1 MAFVDE
7 DLSIKERFSLL
18 LLDPGEIYFEDFSV
32 YFYPTGLQGVSEEEA
47 TRKRCRGRLKICSK
61 SIVYD
66 PQDVSQPIIKFPLRS
81 CVKIEEWSPPL
92 LSKIGSKRDT
102 LVIQTSQTIHMKA
115 GNEIGPYSFRK
126 NNIQHFFTLNFGT
139 AEDVVHPA
147 NQLARAATLPM
158 ADQDAMIAAIVYSRQ
173 KRVRFDTSRLESLYE
188 TIVVEM
194 VGERITPLVVNPGRI
209 MLTSSILYFQPFN
222 NVEPMP
228 VLKIKLSDIR
238 RLVKRRFLLK
248 HVGLEIFCADETI
261 RSNLFLVVDK
271 PEDRDELYSKIVEQP
286 GVSLQESG
294 QENMMLL
301 WQNKVISNFD
311 YLMYLNSQADR
322 SVNDVTQ
329 YPVFP
334 WILADYTSLELDLSD
349 PTTFRDLSKP
359 IGAINTKRLERFRE
373 RRKDMPEPK
382 FLYGSH
388 YSTPGYVLYYLV
400 RVVPEH
406 ALCLQNGRFDQPD
419 RLFKSVAETWSNV
432 LSLPSDVK
440 ELVPEF
446 YQPEMADFL
455 INRKGLKLGTCQDG
469 STVTNVVV
477 PPWADDEVDFCRKCR
492 QALESDYVSHHIH
505 QWIDLIFGYKQKGD
519 EAEKA
524 NNVFYYLTYEGAIDL
539 DSISDPNEKA
549 SLQAQIMEFGQTP
562 KQLFTKPHPARFSTP
577 SSSGSVAAVGSPDQ
591 QQQSTGNVNSSGTG
605 ETSSRVDSEAPSV
618 ADSGL
623 GSGEDQSDA
632 AQSSWMNDGHV
643 SPPDPLQVTSQTECV
658 DTSLNQR
665 MPKSPR
671 SSWERITQLQP
682 SFHYKLHKD
691 SVCDLK
697 LSSNNKTVF
706 SVSKDTQLKMY
717 SLEDQRQ
724 LRSVSLS
731 NMALSGVLVTPDD
744 KNAFIASWDN
754 SIYVYSV
761 DYGRVLEV
769 IPAHDDAVSAL
780 CWQQG
785 AAIFASA
792 SWDSTV
798 KLWSCEGLTTGSQ
811 RAGADLLAELDHDS
825 GVCCTELSQDG
836 SLLLTGTKDGDVNLW
851 NVEHQMALRH
861 IQSHQG
867 AVNAVTFSPDC
878 QQMASAG
885 QDCYI
890 RVIDVNTGTEVFAK
904 DGEQEVR
911 CLCWCAHVLLAG
923 DAVGNLLIWDM
934 AKAQLVASFNQHA
947 GAVNCI
953 QVSSDGSTVVTG
965 GEDAKII
972 VWKSS

>member
-7 DLSIKERFSLL
+7 DFSIKERFSLL

-32 YFYPTGLQGVSEEEA
+32 YYYLTGLKDVSEEEA
-47 TRKRCRGRLKICSK
+47 MQRRCRGRLKICSK
-61 SIVYD
+61 SIVFD
-66 PQDVSQPIIKFPLRS
+66 PQDVSYPIIKFPLRS
-81 CVKIEEWSPPL
+81 CVKVEEWTPPL
-92 LSKIGSKRDT
+92 IFKIGSKRDT
-102 LVIQTSQTIHMKA
+102 LVIHTKQTIEMKA
-115 GNEIGPYSFRK
+115 GNEIGPY
-126 NNIQHFFTLNFGT
+126 HFKKGETWHYFTLNFGT
-139 AEDVVHPA
+139 AEDVVHPT

-158 ADQDAMIAAIVYSRQ
+158 ADQDAMIATIVFSRQ
-173 KRVRFDTSRLESLYE
+173 KRVSFDTSRLDSLYE
-188 TIVVEM
+188 TIAMEM

-209 MLTSSILYFQPFN
+209 MVTSDRLYFQPFN
-222 NVEPMP
+222 NVEPVP
-228 VLKIKLSDIR
+228 VMKIKLSDIK

-248 HVGLEIFCADETI
+248 HVGLEIFCSDTSI
-261 RSNLFLVVDK
+261 QSDMFLVLSK
-271 PEDRDELYSKIVEQP
+271 PEERDALYSKIMGQN
-286 GVSLQESG
+286 GVRLQESG
-294 QENMMLL
+294 RENIMLL
-301 WQNKVISNFD
+301 WQNGVISNFD

-322 SVNDVTQ
+322 SVNDITQ

-334 WILADYTSLELDLSD
+334 WVLADYTSLELDLSD
-349 PTTFRDLSKP
+349 PATFRDLSKP
-359 IGAINTKRLERFRE
+359 IGALNPERLQRFKE

-400 RVVPEH
+400 RVAPEH

-432 LSLPSDVK
+432 QLLPSDVK
-440 ELVPEF
+440 EVIPEF

-469 STVTNVVV
+469 STVTNVAL

-492 QALESDYVSHHIH
+492 QALESEHVSHRLH
-505 QWIDLIFGYKQKGD
+505 QWIDLIFGYKQKGS

-524 NNVFYYLTYEGAIDL
+524 DNVFYYLTYEGAIDL

-577 SSSGSVAAVGSPDQ
+577 ASSTGTAATAATGVPQEEPQTASGHPSAGPPPSSLDACTGPSRSPSEGLSESRTNDSQGMSFESPPADDQLQDPESSS
-591 QQQSTGNVNSSGTG
+591 
-605 ETSSRVDSEAPSV
+605 
-618 ADSGL
+618 
-623 GSGEDQSDA
+623 
-632 AQSSWMNDGHV
+632 
-643 SPPDPLQVTSQTECV
+643 
-658 DTSLNQR
+658 NQIGK
-665 MPKSPR
+665 KSPR
-671 SSWERITQLQP
+671 SPWERITHLQP

-697 LSSNNKTVF
+697 LSSDNKTVF

-731 NMALSGVLVTPDD
+731 NMSLSAVLVTPDD
-744 KNAFIASWDN
+744 KNAVIASWDN

-780 CWQQG
+780 CWQHNTP
-785 AAIFASA
+785 IIASA

-798 KLWSCEGLTTGSQ
+798 KMWSCQGLANGGQ
-811 RAGADLLAELDHDS
+811 RIEAELLAELDHDT
-825 GVCCTELSQDG
+825 GVTCAVLSQDG
-836 SLLLTGTKDGDVNLW
+836 TLLLSGTKEGDVNLW
-851 NVEHQMALRH
+851 SVEHQMVMRH
-861 IQSHQG
+861 IQSHSG
-867 AVNAVTFSPDC
+867 AVNAVTFSPDG

-890 RVIDVNTGTEVFAK
+890 RVVDVNTGTEVFAK
-904 DGEQEVR
+904 DGEHGVR
-911 CLCWCAHVLLAG
+911 CLCWHDNILLAG
-923 DAVGNLLIWDM
+923 DSSGHLLVWDM
-934 AKAQLVASFNQHA
+934 AKAQLVASFNHHS

-953 QVSSDGSTVVTG
+953 QASPDGSLVITA

>member
-32 YFYPTGLQGVSEEEA
+32 YFYPTGLKSISEEEA
-47 TRKRCRGRLKICSK
+47 TRRRCRGRLKICSK
-61 SIVYD
+61 SIVFD
-66 PQDVSQPIIKFPLRS
+66 PQDVSQPIMKFPLRS
-81 CVKIEEWSPPL
+81 CIKIEEWSPPL

-102 LVIQTSQTIHMKA
+102 LFIQTPQTIQMKA
-115 GNEIGPYSFRK
+115 GNEIGPYNFKKGDS
-126 NNIQHFFTLNFGT
+126 QYFFTLNFGT

-158 ADQDAMIAAIVYSRQ
+158 ADQDAMIATIVYSRQ
-173 KRVRFDTSRLESLYE
+173 KRVKFDTSRLESLYE

-209 MLTSSILYFQPFN
+209 MVTSTILYFQPFN
-222 NVEPMP
+222 NVEPVP
-228 VLKIKLSDIR
+228 VMKIKLSDIK

-248 HVGLEIFCADETI
+248 HVGLEVFCDDSI
-261 RSNLFLVVDK
+261 RSNLFLVLSK
-271 PEDRDELYSKIVEQP
+271 PEERDELYAKVVEQP
-286 GVSLQESG
+286 GVRLQESG

-322 SVNDVTQ
+322 SINDITQ

-349 PTTFRDLSKP
+349 PLTFRDLSKP

-400 RVVPEH
+400 RVAPEE

-419 RLFKSVAETWSNV
+419 RLFKSAAETWNNV

-440 ELVPEF
+440 ELIPEF
-446 YQPEMADFL
+446 YQPEMSDFL

-469 STVTNVVV
+469 STVTNVVL
-477 PPWADDEVDFCRKCR
+477 PPWADDEADFCRKCR
-492 QALESDYVSHHIH
+492 QALESDYVSHHLH
-505 QWIDLIFGYKQKGD
+505 HWIDLIFGYKQKGP
-519 EAEKA
+519 EAEA
-524 NNVFYYLTYEGAIDL
+524 ADNVFYYLTYEGAIDL

-549 SLQAQIMEFGQTP
+549 SMQSQIMEFGQTP
-562 KQLFTKPHPARFSTP
+562 KQLFTKPHPTRFSAP
-577 SSSGSVAAVGSPDQ
+577 NPVAAVGSTEQ
-591 QQQSTGNVNSSGTG
+591 EATQRSNQSFIGKV
-605 ETSSRVDSEAPSV
+605 ETSPRPELPSSSSSSASAGPVQDQPEGAPCSWVNDSSV
-618 ADSGL
+618 LPPHSIQDSGHL
-623 GSGEDQSDA
+623 ENSEPS
-632 AQSSWMNDGHV
+632 
-643 SPPDPLQVTSQTECV
+643 LSQI
-658 DTSLNQR
+658 
-665 MPKSPR
+665 SPR
-671 SSWERITQLQP
+671 SPWERITQLQP
-682 SFHYKLHKD
+682 SFSYKLHKD

-697 LSSNNKTVF
+697 LSSNNNTVF

-731 NMALSGVLVTPDD
+731 NMALSSVIITPDD
-744 KNAFIASWDN
+744 KNALIASWDN

-785 AAIFASA
+785 SSIFASA

-798 KLWSCEGLTTGSQ
+798 KLWAGEGLNGGGQ
-811 RAGADLLAELDHDS
+811 RIVADVLTELDHDS
-825 GVCCTELSQDG
+825 GVTCTELSQDG

-851 NVEHQMALRH
+851 NVEHQVALRH
-861 IQSHQG
+861 FQSHHG
-867 AVNAVTFSPDC
+867 PVNVVIFSPDC

-885 QDCYI
+885 QDSYI

-904 DGEQEVR
+904 DGEHEMR
-911 CLCWCAHVLLAG
+911 
-923 DAVGNLLIWDM
+923 
-934 AKAQLVASFNQHA
+934 
-947 GAVNCI
+947 
-953 QVSSDGSTVVTG
+953 
-965 GEDAKII
+965 
-972 VWKSS
+972 